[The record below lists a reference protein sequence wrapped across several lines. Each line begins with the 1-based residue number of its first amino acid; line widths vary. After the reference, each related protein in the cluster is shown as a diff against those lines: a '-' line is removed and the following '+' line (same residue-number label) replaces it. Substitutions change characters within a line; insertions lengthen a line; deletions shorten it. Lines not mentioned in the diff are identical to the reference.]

1 MIKGRSRLS
10 RRAEGETDRTW
21 LVAVAAALWGTDALL
36 RQPLAG
42 ALPPTT
48 VVFWEHLIIVV
59 TLVPWWPS
67 AARAWRAARRRDRW
81 ALVMIGAG
89 ASALAT
95 VLFTEALRLGDPITP
110 LVLQKLQPLIAIG
123 AASVLLG
130 ERPRPQ
136 FVAYAL
142 PALAGAWLMTFPDPL
157 RVHAHAVYAALLA
170 LGAATL
176 WALGTVFG
184 RSVVADGREI
194 SSTDLTSL
202 RFVIGLP
209 ASALVLLVRGDP
221 IAVSGAQL
229 GVLVVLAWVPG
240 LLGLALYYLGLRRSA
255 ASRASLAELTF
266 PVTATIIGV
275 TVLGAELGVTQWL
288 GLVIVVVAVT
298 ALGLRERSS
307 HPLIRVPTGAQPAT
321 DQA

>member
-1 MIKGRSRLS
+1 MTATG
-10 RRAEGETDRTW
+10 DRTW
-21 LVAVAAALWGTDALL
+21 LVALAAALWGTDALL

-42 ALPPTT
+42 ALPATT
-48 VVFWEHLIIVV
+48 VVFWEHLIIVL
-59 TLVPWWPS
+59 TLVPWLPS
-67 AARAWRAARRRDRW
+67 AVRAWRAARWRDRL
-81 ALVMIGAG
+81 ALVLIGAG
-89 ASALAT
+89 ASAVAT

-123 AASVLLG
+123 AAGILLG

-136 FVAYAL
+136 FVGYAL

-157 RVHAHAVYAALLA
+157 RVQAHAVSSALLA
-170 LGAATL
+170 IGAAVL
-176 WALGTVFG
+176 WALGTVCG
-184 RSVVADGREI
+184 RLVSSGETKI
-194 SSTDLTSL
+194 SSADLTAL

-209 ASALVLLVRGDP
+209 AAALVLVALGDP
-221 IAVSGAQL
+221 VAVGGAQL

-240 LLGLALYYLGLRRSA
+240 LLGLALYYLGLRGSA

-275 TVLGAELGVTQWL
+275 TALGARLTVTQWL
-288 GLVIVVVAVT
+288 GMVLVVAAVT

-307 HPLIRVPTGAQPAT
+307 RPLIRVPTSAQSGT

>member
-1 MIKGRSRLS
+1 
-10 RRAEGETDRTW
+10 
-21 LVAVAAALWGTDALL
+21 VALAAALWGTDALL

-42 ALPPTT
+42 ALPATT
-48 VVFWEHLIIVV
+48 VVFWEHVIIVL
-59 TLVPWWPS
+59 TLVPWFPS
-67 AARAWRAARRRDRW
+67 AARAWRAARWRDRS

-89 ASALAT
+89 ASAVAT

-123 AASVLLG
+123 AAAILLG
-130 ERPRPQ
+130 ERPRPR
-136 FVAYAL
+136 FAAYAI

-157 RVHAHAVYAALLA
+157 RVHAYALYPALLA
-170 LGAATL
+170 LSAAAL

-184 RSVVADGREI
+184 RLVSSGETEI

-209 ASALVLLVRGDP
+209 AAALVLLARGDP
-221 IAVSGAQL
+221 VAVNGSQL
-229 GVLVVLAWVPG
+229 GVLVALAWIPG

-275 TVLGAELGVTQWL
+275 TVLGARLVATQWL
-288 GLVIVVVAVT
+288 GLAVVVVAVT
-298 ALGLRERSS
+298 ALGLRERSNR
-307 HPLIRVPTGAQPAT
+307 PLIRVPANAQAAT
-321 DQA
+321 DQS